1 MARFSIGT
9 AFGDAFGLIRDRPL
23 SVLVWGLLLLAP
35 VAGSFA
41 LIFPAMGDVIAAM
54 PDPGDSDAYA
64 GPPEAA
70 FARMMQLQLVSML
83 LNIAMML
90 VMVVIYTAVFR
101 SVLRPGERSAFSLRV
116 GMDELRVAV
125 VGLAIGV
132 GFYAALLV
140 FLMLGFAVGFAVWS
154 VGDPLVLGVTIGV
167 LILTFLGACFF
178 GLARVSMMAPATVL
192 YRDFAFVQGWRLA
205 GRATFGLFGMMLLLV
220 LMIIVIELVLVGLAI
235 TAFSGM
241 GAFSGTAW
249 AGSDVNPFAGL
260 GSWFAGNWHWALLG
274 SIPAAFLYGLLMT
287 LSIAPFASACR
298 QLADSGQAPGSGK
311 PSPAAAA

>member
-23 SVLVWGLLLLAP
+23 SVLVWGLLLFAP
-35 VAGSFA
+35 VALSLA
-41 LIFPAMGDVIAAM
+41 LVFPAMGDVIAAM
-54 PDPGDSDAYA
+54 PDPGDSDGYT

-83 LNIAMML
+83 LNIAMMF

-125 VGLAIGV
+125 VGLAISI
-132 GFYAALLV
+132 GFYAAMLV
-140 FLMLGFAVGFAVWS
+140 FIMLGFAVGFAVWS
-154 VGDPLVLGVTIGV
+154 VGNPLVLGLTIGV
-167 LILTFLGACFF
+167 LILAFLGACFF

-205 GRATFGLFGMMLLLV
+205 GRAPFGLFGMMLLLL
-220 LMIIVIELVLVGLAI
+220 LMIIVIEVVLVALAV
-235 TAFSGM
+235 TVFGGM
-241 GAFSGTAW
+241 GGFAGTAW
-249 AGSDVNPFAGL
+249 VGSDVNPFAGL
-260 GSWFAGNWHWALLG
+260 SSWFAGNWHWVLLG
-274 SIPAAFLYGLLMT
+274 SIPVAFLYGLLMT

-298 QLADSGQAPGSGK
+298 QLADGEPGPASGGT
-311 PSPAAAA
+311 SPTAAA